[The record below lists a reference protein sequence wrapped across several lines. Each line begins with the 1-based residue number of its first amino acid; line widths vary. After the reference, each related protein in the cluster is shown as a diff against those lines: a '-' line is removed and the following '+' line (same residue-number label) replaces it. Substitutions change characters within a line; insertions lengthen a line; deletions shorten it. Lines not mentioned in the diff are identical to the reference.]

1 MEKKRYNRPTVT
13 NTRID
18 YSITLTQTSQTP
30 PPTPP
35 PEPGGLGGELPF
47 FNPLKWF
54 K

>member
-1 MEKKRYNRPTVT
+1 MEKKRYNRPRVT

-18 YSITLTQTSQTP
+18 YSITLTQTSGTP
-30 PPTPP
+30 PATPP
-35 PEPGGLGGELPF
+35 PEPTGLDGELF

>member
-1 MEKKRYNRPTVT
+1 MEKKRYNRPKVT

-30 PPTPP
+30 PTDPP
-35 PEPGGLGGELPF
+35 PDPGGLDGELF